1 MTESDFHSKG
11 LLSGS
16 YRAAL
21 SSGYA
26 LRLPKPWRGA
36 FAKEAVI
43 CWAGTHWNLF
53 PAAAWPTWLVT
64 LNSLYDPLP
73 PALKT
78 ELATA
83 QRVQLK
89 AGALVMPPSLQAVP
103 PGPVQLV
110 AAESF
115 MIEVL
120 PERIDVS
127 DQR

>member
-1 MTESDFHSKG
+1 MTASDFHSKG
-11 LLSGS
+11 GRC
-16 YRAAL
+16 RAAL

-36 FAKEAVI
+36 FGTETVI
-43 CWAGTHWNLF
+43 CWAGSHWKLF
-53 PAAAWPTWLVT
+53 PAAAWPAWLVT

-73 PALKT
+73 AALKT

-89 AGALVMPPSLQAVP
+89 AGALVMPPSLRAFP

-110 AAESF
+110 AAETF
-115 MIEVL
+115 MIEVW
-120 PERIDVS
+120 PVAT
-127 DQR
+127 